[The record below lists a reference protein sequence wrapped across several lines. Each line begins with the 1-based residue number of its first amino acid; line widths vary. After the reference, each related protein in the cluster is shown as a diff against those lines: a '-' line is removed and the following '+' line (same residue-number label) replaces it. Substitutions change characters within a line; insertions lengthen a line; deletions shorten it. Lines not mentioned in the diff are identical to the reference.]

1 MNKKLLAG
9 FSMLVTVGAFWACGD
24 GSINKMDVS
33 DELMATQYNSDNPE
47 KAEQLKKQALE
58 DCEKDPV
65 CKATY
70 ADYLAN
76 PDAPPPTSS
85 EGSTTNPTSSNSAG
99 TPTSSAGKL
108 VIGGNSSASQ
118 TGTSSAGDVGTSSAS
133 VAVPGEPTCE
143 PTPKSI
149 SVGGTATWTFSPNT
163 TDMTATMA
171 YMEAEFTWTLG
182 SETDGGK
189 GVMSTK
195 AVAYNTAGPQTAT
208 VSVKNGLDTKTY
220 TCSALQVNSEKPTC
234 TCTAAGGDL
243 QKGST
248 ATWTAVCDNSNVKYI
263 WNGTA
268 GEKNTFETAYT
279 AADVGNKLTP
289 PTLGVEMVDGSKFDG
304 ADGFTCDEVKV
315 TDGPEYVL
323 TVTGDQLN
331 ASVELKEEGCI
342 TVSGEWTN
350 SYDLPTAK
358 VLCEVQGQGVSLS
371 ISYNGSDSTWT
382 GDYGV
387 NNVGVTLGPVAVGP
401 LSWENICVSFKGG
414 SVAKCNLAR

>member
-24 GSINKMDVS
+24 GTINKMDVA

-149 SVGGTATWTFSPNT
+149 TQGDTATWTFNPNT

-171 YMEAEFTWTLG
+171 YMEAEFTWELGG

-189 GVMSTK
+189 GVMTSK
-195 AVAYNTAGPQTAT
+195 AVTYMTTGSQTAS
-208 VSVKNGLDTKTY
+208 VSVKNGMDTKKY
-220 TCSALQVNSEKPTC
+220 TCSALQVNSPDKPTC
-234 TCTAAGGDL
+234 TCTGTGGDL
-243 QKGST
+243 QKGTT
-248 ATWTAVCDNSNVKYI
+248 ATWTASCTPAASLTYY
-263 WNGTA
+263 WNNEA
-268 GEKNTFETAYT
+268 ASESNTFDVAY
-279 AADVGNKLTP
+279 AATDIDKKLAV
-289 PTLGVEMVDGSKFDG
+289 TLKIGTVDGSIHDG
-304 ADGFTCDEVKV
+304 YTCSEVEV
-315 TDGPEYVL
+315 TDGPKYKLSEVDSAK
-323 TVTGDQLN
+323 TVPLGSCVDIAIDGNLRCAHGYQPTACKIVVTYDGVETV
-331 ASVELKEEGCI
+331 SVEDNFCNNTNGTAVSVKANTKACLSGSGADGADCRI
-342 TVSGEWTN
+342 TAW
-350 SYDLPTAK
+350 
-358 VLCEVQGQGVSLS
+358 
-371 ISYNGSDSTWT
+371 
-382 GDYGV
+382 
-387 NNVGVTLGPVAVGP
+387 
-401 LSWENICVSFKGG
+401 
-414 SVAKCNLAR
+414 